1 MIRLVKTKYS
11 DKTFY
16 VKMTLVSEFGNLIV
30 LWVGVEDNKIYHDDE
45 LLTIRNID

>member
-16 VKMTLVSEFGNLIV
+16 VKMTVVSEFGIPIGF
-30 LWVGVEDNKIYHDDE
+30 WVGVEDNKIYQDYE
-45 LLTIRNID
+45 LLFLNDI